1 MCAALN
7 DFPSCKLTD
16 INPGAATQRA
26 WAGHVVTGAHM
37 KDRLISVAA
46 SLVFSVPTAVVIW
59 LIVNAHLAY
68 AGDFLG
74 SAYLWASIVIFAIA
88 AFVAPDTFPEILEK
102 IWHWFAKAGFFW
114 W

>member
-1 MCAALN
+1 
-7 DFPSCKLTD
+7 
-16 INPGAATQRA
+16 
-26 WAGHVVTGAHM
+26 M

-46 SLVFSVPTAVVIW
+46 SLVFSVPTAAVVW
-59 LIVNAHLAY
+59 LIVNVHLAY

-74 SAYLWASIVIFAIA
+74 SAYLWASIAIFAIA

-102 IWHWFAKAGFFW
+102 VWHWLAKVWFLW